1 MVHLSQFF
9 KCSIPLE
16 EVNVKAKSWIHWK
29 YLLNCNGS
37 VEVKLNSSHFDITCI
52 LFKSKLFL
60 PSYTNNK
67 KRFGLSMLSNCT
79 FVQLRILM
87 PGIALNLQTLFV
99 WINNYTCFNDLML
112 SCWQIVS
119 DSNECSFCI
128 LCIITFYWNFIFPT
142 SLQLFFDFVTLSFH
156 RKCC

>member
-79 FVQLRILM
+79 FVHLRIVILS
-87 PGIALNLQTLFV
+87 IAWHRYEFANIVCVNEQLHLLQWFDVKLLLNVHFV
-99 WINNYTCFNDLML
+99 YF
-112 SCWQIVS
+112 VS
-119 DSNECSFCI
+119 I
-128 LCIITFYWNFIFPT
+128 LFYWNLIFPT
-142 SLQLFFDFVTLSFH
+142 SIAALFDFVTLSYQ
-156 RKCC
+156 RKFC